1 MTEKV
6 LVCYYVDSK
15 PQRHTIKYFEFHFFS
30 MNISYPENLPV
41 VSHRDDIIR
50 LLRTEQVVI
59 IAGDT
64 GSGKTTQLPKFC
76 LETFPDSTALIG
88 CTQPRRVAASSVS
101 TRVSEELGITGNIVG
116 YKIRFHDQT
125 TAETRIK
132 FMTDGV
138 LLAETIHDPLLKRYG
153 VIILDEAHERSLN
166 IDFLLGLLKNILPR
180 RPDLKLIVTSAT
192 IDTSAF
198 SAYFSNAPV
207 VRIEGRTYPVEVR
220 YLPVPDDQF
229 DEKDGYIEHCVQAII
244 DLYMTEPPGDIL
256 AFLPSEHDIR
266 TCCDLLT
273 GQLGDV
279 VILPM
284 FGRLQA
290 ADQKRIFK
298 QFKETKIVVATNVA
312 ETSITVPGIRYVVD
326 AGLAR
331 ISSYNVRSKTTS
343 LPITR
348 ISRAGCDQRKGR
360 CGRIGPG
367 ICVRLYSEED
377 YHNRDQYTL
386 PEIQRSNLA
395 EVILQMIFLNL
406 GDPLTFP
413 FIDSPHPNAI
423 RDGYKLLTE
432 LGALDDK
439 GNLTRY
445 GRIMAN
451 LPIDPCIARII
462 IEAGTNGSLRE
473 IRIIASA
480 IAIQDPRVRPAD
492 MEKQA
497 DEAHKQFAHP
507 QSDFL
512 ALLNIWNRFHEV
524 QDQVKSWSR
533 LKKFCKGHFLSFQ
546 RMREWLDLH
555 EQLGRILERLPELT
569 ERTDDSTYQAIHMA
583 LTTGF
588 LRNIATKKKDKIYQG
603 AAGRE
608 LMIFPGS
615 HQFLKGGQWIIAA
628 SFLETSRLYALTV
641 ASIEPEWLE
650 AIGGRL
656 CKYSWS
662 HPRWEK
668 KTGQVIADEKVTL
681 FGLPIVTARKINF
694 GRRDPGNRHEARR
707 IFIESAL
714 LTGELG
720 LNVPFLQHNLSLIE
734 NWQETERRL
743 RKRDILVDDMT
754 LYAFYDRRLGENVYD
769 RFTLNRFLKKKD
781 QQALMMSDED
791 ILLRKPH
798 GHELADFPPSL
809 TVGSLQLKLQ
819 YHFEPGTEHD
829 GVTVRIPAG
838 VAPTLKPEI
847 FAWLVP
853 GLLQEKT
860 YVLLKG
866 LPKSLRKH
874 LIPLNNTVD
883 MILDDIRIYQGSY
896 QLSLERTIFKLFKIT
911 VRRSEWPQDLPAHLH
926 MRFELFDDSGK
937 TLAAGRDLSELLM
950 ATAGNRKGR
959 TRPLIND
966 HAYTRWQD
974 KIVKQW
980 DFADLPPALPLLTEQ
995 GEITGYLYPALH
1007 PLPEK
1012 GGGSV
1017 RFENSQDA
1025 ARRITV
1031 SGMSCLY
1038 RMQFPDQFK
1047 ALKRYCT
1054 TTLSGPSSLWL
1065 IEGLGNI
1072 KQATDLLLDFI
1083 LRALFYTGSGIIHE
1097 REQFDQTV
1105 AKIRSNGLY
1114 KSGVEICETVMAIL
1128 RRRREVMD
1136 QIQRFGKL
1144 AKQSRS
1150 FSSERNE
1157 EYESLLEE
1165 ILPADFLQTMSV
1177 EELSDCDRYL
1187 RGLIVRI
1194 ERAYADSSKERGK
1207 NEKLRPHL
1215 QNYGILR
1222 QRKTELTD
1230 ECAALLKE
1238 YELMINEF
1246 RIALFSP
1253 EIRTRIPVSEK
1264 KLERHWQRI
1273 REAC

>member
-1 MTEKV
+1 M
-6 LVCYYVDSK
+6 
-15 PQRHTIKYFEFHFFS
+15 H
-30 MNISYPENLPV
+30 ISYPDNLPV

-50 LLRTEQVVI
+50 LLATEQVII

-76 LETFPDSTALIG
+76 LEAFPDSTALIG

-101 TRVSEELGITGNIVG
+101 SRVSEELGAHGNIVG
-116 YKIRFHDQT
+116 YKIRFHDET

-138 LLAETIHDPLLKRYG
+138 LLAELIHDPILKRYG

-166 IDFLLGLLKNILPR
+166 IDFLIGLLKNILPQ

-198 SAYFSNAPV
+198 SEYFSDAPV

-220 YLPVPDDQF
+220 YIPVPDDQF
-229 DEKDGYIEHCVQAII
+229 DEKDGYIDHCIQAII
-244 DLYMTEPPGDIL
+244 DLYMSEPPGDIL
-256 AFLPSEHDIR
+256 AFLPTEQDIR
-266 TCCDLLT
+266 TCCDLLA
-273 GQLGDV
+273 GQLDDV

-326 AGLAR
+326 SGLAR
-331 ISSYNVRSKTTS
+331 ISFYNVRSRTTS
-343 LPITR
+343 LPVTK
-348 ISRAGCDQRKGR
+348 ISRASCDQRKGR

-367 ICVRLYSEED
+367 VCVRLYSEDD
-377 YHNRDQYTL
+377 YLNRDEYTL

-395 EVILQMIFLNL
+395 EVILQMISLNL

-413 FIDSPHPNAI
+413 FIDSPHPNAV
-423 RDGYKLLTE
+423 RDGYRLLTE
-432 LGALDDK
+432 LGALDSH

-462 IEAGTNGSLRE
+462 IEAGKNGSLRE
-473 IRIIASA
+473 IRIIAAA

-497 DEAHKQFAHP
+497 DEVHKQFAHP

-512 ALLNIWNRFHEV
+512 ALLNIWTRFHEV

-533 LKKFCKGHFLSFQ
+533 LKKFCRGHFLSFQ

-555 EQLGRILERLPELT
+555 EQLGRILERHPELT
-569 ERTDDSTYQAIHMA
+569 ESTGESTYQAIHMS

-641 ASIEPEWLE
+641 AAIEPEWLE
-650 AIGGRL
+650 TIGGQL
-656 CKYSWS
+656 CNYSWS

-681 FGLPIVTARKINF
+681 FGLPIVSSRKVNFGHRHPDNRNEARK
-694 GRRDPGNRHEARR
+694 

-714 LTGELG
+714 LTGESG
-720 LNVPFLQHNLSLIE
+720 GNYPFLQHNMSLIE

-743 RKRDILVDDMT
+743 RKHDILVDDMT
-754 LYAFYDRRLGENVYD
+754 LYTFYDQRLGENVYD
-769 RFTLNRFLKKKD
+769 RFTLNRFLKRKD
-781 QQALMMSDED
+781 QQTLMMTDAD
-791 ILLRKPH
+791 ILQRKPH
-798 GHELADFPPSL
+798 GHELASFPPFLSI
-809 TVGSLQLKLQ
+809 GSLQLKLE
-819 YHFEPGTEHD
+819 YHFEPGAEHD
-829 GVTVRIPAG
+829 GVTVRIPVG
-838 VAPTLKPEI
+838 VAPTLKPDI
-847 FAWLVP
+847 FAWVVP

-860 YVLLKG
+860 HLLLKG
-866 LPKSLRKH
+866 LPKSIRKH

-883 MILDDIRIYQGSY
+883 IILDDIRMYQGSY
-896 QLSLERTIFKLFKIT
+896 HQALERSLFKLFKIG
-911 VRRSEWPQDLPAHLH
+911 VRRSDWPQDLPVHLH
-926 MRFELFDDSGK
+926 MRFALFDSSGK
-937 TLAAGRDLSELLM
+937 TLASGRNLSEMLAALSE
-950 ATAGNRKGR
+950 NRNENTQTIVK
-959 TRPLIND
+959 NQV
-966 HAYTRWQD
+966 YTCWQD
-974 KIVKQW
+974 KVIKQW
-980 DFADLPPALPLLTEQ
+980 DFADLPTVLPLLTQ
-995 GEITGYLYPALH
+995 TGDITGYLYPSIH
-1007 PLPEK
+1007 PLPDH
-1012 GGGSV
+1012 GGVVV
-1017 RFENSQDA
+1017 RFENTSDTA
-1025 ARRITV
+1025 CRININ
-1031 SGMSCLY
+1031 GMSCLY

-1047 ALKRYCT
+1047 ALKRSCA

-1065 IEGLGNI
+1065 LEGLGNI

-1083 LRALFYTGSGIIHE
+1083 MRELFHTDSGMIHTK
-1097 REQFDQTV
+1097 EQFEQTI
-1105 AKIRSNGLY
+1105 AKIQSGGLY
-1114 KSGVEICETVMAIL
+1114 QPGIEICETVMAIL
-1128 RRRREVMD
+1128 RRRREVRD
-1136 QIQRFGKL
+1136 QIQRFGEL
-1144 AKQSRS
+1144 AKKSRS
-1150 FSSERNE
+1150 FSNERNE
-1157 EYESLLEE
+1157 EYRRLLEE
-1165 ILPADFLQTMSV
+1165 ILPSDFLQTMSL
-1177 EELSDCDRYL
+1177 EALSDCDRYL
-1187 RGLIVRI
+1187 RGLFIRI
-1194 ERAYADSSKERGK
+1194 ERAHADSTKEQGK
-1207 NEKLRPHL
+1207 QDKLVPHL
-1215 QNYGILR
+1215 QNYRLLQKR
-1222 QRKTELTD
+1222 ETDLTD
-1230 ECAALLKE
+1230 ECVALMKE
-1238 YELMINEF
+1238 YDLMINEF

-1253 EIRTRIPVSEK
+1253 EIRTKIPVSEK
-1264 KLERHWQRI
+1264 KLARHWQNI
-1273 REAC
+1273 RDIC